1 MRFLSTRQHGVLDYL
16 VGASLILMPWLL
28 GFTVGGPETWVPVIV
43 GAIVIVYSLM
53 TNYEAGCVGVLT
65 MPTHL
70 AFDAAA
76 GVFLAAS
83 PWLFGFAGVVR
94 IPHVVLGLL
103 SIVVAT
109 STRVVE
115 PPPSEEAAN
124 PGP

>member
-1 MRFLSTRQHGVLDYL
+1 MRFLSTRHHGVLDHL

-28 GFTVGGPETWVPVIV
+28 GFAVGGPETWVPVIV
-43 GAIVIVYSLM
+43 GAIVIIYSLM
-53 TNYEAGCVGVLT
+53 TDYEAGRVGVLT
-65 MPTHL
+65 MPTHM

-83 PWLFGFAGVVR
+83 PWLFGFAGIVWL
-94 IPHVVLGLL
+94 PHVVLGLL

-115 PPPSEEAAN
+115 PSASEDSAT

>member
-1 MRFLSTRQHGVLDYL
+1 MRFLSTRSHGVLDYL

-28 GFTVGGPETWVPVIV
+28 GFTVGGAETWVPVLV
-43 GAIVIVYSLM
+43 GAIVIIYSLM
-53 TNYEAGCVGVLT
+53 TDYEAGCVGTLT
-65 MPTHL
+65 MPTHM

-83 PWLFGFAGVVR
+83 PWLFGFAGIVWL
-94 IPHVVLGLL
+94 PHVVVGLL

-115 PPPSEEAAN
+115 PPASEDSVT